1 MKHASSAAVGPTVTA
16 DHLAVAIRLAASM
29 GIREKETVCDRI
41 YAAQPNL
48 LASVLAQRS
57 LGVTMPNLDVVLNI
71 LIVLQLA
78 IEESGQMLAAV
89 SVADQERELRR
100 FTAAV
105 RFTENLA
112 IEAVPLSIK
121 QAIAY
126 KKEKVLLA
134 YVVDALQCAGLS
146 DLQDETS
153 KYPVLTAINLVNCI
167 ATAKRVKT

>member
-1 MKHASSAAVGPTVTA
+1 MKQANSAPLGPTVTA

-41 YAAQPNL
+41 YAVQPNL
-48 LASVLAQRS
+48 LGLVLAQRG

-71 LIVLQLA
+71 LIVIQLA
-78 IEESGQMLAAV
+78 VDESGQTLAPV
-89 SVADQERELRR
+89 SEADIERELRR

-105 RFTENLA
+105 RFTENLPS
-112 IEAVPLSIK
+112 ETVPSSIK
-121 QAIAY
+121 QTIAY
-126 KKEKVLLA
+126 KREQVLFA
-134 YVVDALQCAGLS
+134 YVVDALQRAGLS

-153 KYPVLTAINLVNCI
+153 KYPVLTAINLINCI